1 MNNKLFENYRKVYEQ
16 AFVPIFV
23 HDNFD
28 TEILLKGCEL
38 AGVKAIEYTLRRS
51 DADKVIPTLKNRYP
65 NVAVFVGSTIDDEKI
80 VCQMKQKYPQLMTI
94 AELAPFVD
102 GLVSMLPYSDETIR
116 KYAPS
121 HLIIP
126 TAETSGEALR
136 QMRSGA
142 TMIKVCGPDFS
153 FSKKLHAAPTFNYCP
168 TFITGGVNLD
178 RMEEA
183 FSMGNVLTA
192 AGFDLIL
199 KGEEPSTLTP
209 ERVAECLTRYID
221 TAKAAR
227 SKVNPALAN
236 IESLSD
242 EEFVLALPNYFSLC
256 K

>member
-23 HDNFD
+23 FDSFD
-28 TEILLKGCEL
+28 TETLLKGCEL
-38 AGVKAIEYTLRRS
+38 AEVSAIEYTLRRA
-51 DADKVIPTLKNRYP
+51 DADKVIPTLKSRYP
-65 NVAVFVGSTIDDEKI
+65 EVAVFVGSKFDDEKI
-80 VCQMKQKYPQLMTI
+80 VRQIKQKNPQLMTI
-94 AELAPFVD
+94 AELAPYVD
-102 GLVSMLPYSDETIR
+102 GLVSMLPYSDETIE
-116 KYAPS
+116 KYNAT

-136 QMRSGA
+136 QMKSGA

-153 FSKKLHAAPTFNYCP
+153 FSKKLHSAPTFNYCP

-199 KGEEPSTLTP
+199 KGEDPATLTP
-209 ERVAECLTRYID
+209 ERVAECLTRYIG

-227 SKVNPALAN
+227 AKINPSLDN
-236 IESLSD
+236 LESLSD
-242 EEFVLALPNYFSLC
+242 EEFIATLPNYFSL
-256 K
+256 

>member
-1 MNNKLFENYRKVYEQ
+1 MKEKMLKIYRMAYEQ

-23 HDNFD
+23 FDSFD

-38 AGVKAIEYTLRRS
+38 AGVNAIEYTLRRA
-51 DADKVIPTLKNRYP
+51 DANEVIPTLKERYP
-65 NVAVFVGSTIDDEKI
+65 DKAIFVGSTIDSDDI
-80 VCQMKQKYPQLMTI
+80 VIQMKNKYPQLMTI
-94 AELAPFVD
+94 SELAPYVD
-102 GLVSMLPYSDETIR
+102 GFVSMLPYTNETLN
-116 KYAPS
+116 KYKNT
-121 HLIIP
+121 HIIIP

-136 QMRSGA
+136 QMSNGA

-183 FSMGNVLTA
+183 FACGNVMTA

-199 KGEEPSTLTP
+199 KGEDPATLTP
-209 ERVAECLTRYID
+209 EKVAEKLSLFIE

-227 SKVNPALAN
+227 SKINPALEALHD
-236 IESLSD
+236 LSD
-242 EEFVLALPNYFSLC
+242 DEFINAIPNYLSL
-256 K
+256 